1 MCRIC
6 MRLDLSVFILSY
18 LILIPLHRKSLFT
31 LIHIY
36 TSEHWQHIC
45 MFSSQYGPVYYA
57 NI

>member
-1 MCRIC
+1 
-6 MRLDLSVFILSY
+6 MRLDMSVFILSY